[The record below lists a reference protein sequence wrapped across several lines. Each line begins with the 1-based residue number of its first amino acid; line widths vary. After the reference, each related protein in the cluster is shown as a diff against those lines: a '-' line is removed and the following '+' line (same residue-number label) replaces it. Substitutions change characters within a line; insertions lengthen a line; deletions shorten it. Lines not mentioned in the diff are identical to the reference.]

1 MVGGKLQLTK
11 KKKNK
16 TMHDK
21 DIRNALLEIE
31 ETVRGSKF
39 ERWRK
44 EFIDQYIDEFGFDD
58 ENKLIYTDIHKE
70 YEDTIERIIVES
82 LAADFDMSDFMNSLP
97 DYINGPG
104 KSDEA
109 TGKAVTLLVEVSD
122 FEQFKV
128 MMMVNRREKEEEE
141 SKNSDQQLKGVHT
154 SSADIAAFDVEGM
167 MDTVATLAD
176 AADEDFGWVNLL
188 TLDWMK
194 IDKKPVDPDRRNSSN
209 DIYLRGVWTMNLTV
223 IECCDMMFTVSAR
236 RSKWDSNFG
245 GTTFPFGGTELD
257 EDVVTSTTINMGYL
271 VNLVMFGSGAGSVL
285 TARNI
290 RRWNSPR
297 QGSVTYSMIPWN
309 VQTNSID
316 KNHKLLTL
324 KTGTISPHP
333 SMKDKCLMTTLEIN
347 TMGGLPNWAMHYMT
361 KATAPSLMR
370 SLETRY
376 IVAIKNTN
384 DVVNVTPFA
393 GEHLNETKEEELKAV
408 SGKNNHK

>member
-1 MVGGKLQLTK
+1 
-11 KKKNK
+11 
-16 TMHDK
+16 MHDK

-245 GTTFPFGGTELD
+245 GTTFP
-257 EDVVTSTTINMGYL
+257 
-271 VNLVMFGSGAGSVL
+271 
-285 TARNI
+285 
-290 RRWNSPR
+290 
-297 QGSVTYSMIPWN
+297 
-309 VQTNSID
+309 
-316 KNHKLLTL
+316 
-324 KTGTISPHP
+324 
-333 SMKDKCLMTTLEIN
+333 
-347 TMGGLPNWAMHYMT
+347 
-361 KATAPSLMR
+361 
-370 SLETRY
+370 
-376 IVAIKNTN
+376 
-384 DVVNVTPFA
+384 
-393 GEHLNETKEEELKAV
+393 
-408 SGKNNHK
+408 